1 MENVNKEK
9 INDIIKDL
17 WNKGFTPSLIGKRI
31 KEEFGV
37 KVKDIT
43 GKKLTR
49 YAKELGLKLEIPEEL
64 IYLFKKVNRM
74 VKHLETNRKDIVT
87 KKSLEELESRI
98 KSLIKYYKKKKKLP
112 ESFEYS
118 RDIAKMYGSI

>member
-1 MENVNKEK
+1 MENVNKEE
-9 INDIIKDL
+9 INGIIKDL
-17 WNKGFTPSLIGKRI
+17 WNKGSTPSLIGKRI
-31 KEEFGV
+31 KEEFRI
-37 KVKDIT
+37 KVRDIT

-74 VKHLETNRKDIVT
+74 VKHLETNKKDIVT
-87 KKSLEELESRI
+87 KKALEELENRI
-98 KSLIKYYKKKKKLP
+98 RSLIKYYKKKGKLP